1 MRRCLVVVGMG
12 MSLAFGQEPAR
23 KPDAAGGESTVSPQL
38 PQRNAA
44 DLPRAEPGRWSD
56 WKPGPAPA
64 ETVAEPYLAA
74 VRSFQEGWVARAS
87 DGAFLVLHT
96 EPDYPPALLLGA
108 AACFRMQ
115 RYGDAVELY
124 QRLLDH
130 APGELARTRQLGHS
144 LHSLGRSAEAL
155 AHYERMLAAK
165 PGDLAV
171 RRARGVVRLRTGDV
185 AGGLKDLEAV
195 LVLQPGDAESLYW
208 RASALFDDER
218 EGSLDAARAARD
230 AAPFA
235 ARTWYLL
242 SQAAGEEGEEE
253 LAQRARVRHG
263 ELAAAEASKRVL
275 EQRLMIDPT
284 DLAAA
289 EDLARLLLTVGDFR
303 RARAAYGSLAAAA
316 DKAGNAEVA
325 ARARRGLEA
334 QRNLGR

>member
-1 MRRCLVVVGMG
+1 MMRCLVVVGMG
-12 MSLAFGQEPAR
+12 LTLAYGQEPAQG
-23 KPDAAGGESTVSPQL
+23 PEAAGGEPEVAAGSPEGT
-38 PQRNAA
+38 AKG
-44 DLPRAEPGRWSD
+44 LPRAEPGRWSD

-64 ETVAEPYLAA
+64 ESVAEPYLNA
-74 VRSFQEGWVARAS
+74 VRLFQEGWIARAL
-87 DGAFLVLHT
+87 DGAFDVLRA

-115 RYGDAVELY
+115 QYGDAVELY
-124 QRLLDH
+124 QRLLSH

-155 AHYERMLAAK
+155 AHYQRMLAAK
-165 PGDLAV
+165 PDDLAV
-171 RRARGVVRLRTGDV
+171 RRARGVVRLRMGEV
-185 AGGLKDLEAV
+185 PGGLEDLDAV
-195 LVLQPGDAESLYW
+195 LAVHPGDAEALYW

-242 SQAAGEEGEEE
+242 SQTAGEEGEEE
-253 LAQRARVRHG
+253 LAQRARERHA
-263 ELAAAEASKRVL
+263 ELAMAEASERVL
-275 EQRLMIDPT
+275 QRRLMVDPT

-303 RARAAYGSLAAAA
+303 RARAAYRALAQAA

-334 QRNLGR
+334 QEKLGR